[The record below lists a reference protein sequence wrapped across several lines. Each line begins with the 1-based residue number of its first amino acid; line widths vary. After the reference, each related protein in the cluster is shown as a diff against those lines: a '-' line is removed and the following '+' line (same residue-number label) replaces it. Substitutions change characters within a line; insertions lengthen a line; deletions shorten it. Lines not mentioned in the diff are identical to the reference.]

1 MSKNIAS
8 DNMTVKRFLASYCK
22 NAKRPLKKI
31 ASDKKKVLTELLSFA
46 IFGGVQFMQTIIFN
60 PAQFHLLSLV
70 ASSQGLTVE
79 EYVSSTLSRLFKSLA
94 DLQGIKPAP
103 QVTPEQ
109 VHAPGASGVS
119 APQLT
124 RSARRAANRAAHAAA
139 AAGAPTP
146 EQAAELARQ
155 LAAAGTPAEL
165 ADAAAAPIRLPG
177 YDPTF
182 TPDPENFGNIS

>member
-1 MSKNIAS
+1 M
-8 DNMTVKRFLASYCK
+8 
-22 NAKRPLKKI
+22 
-31 ASDKKKVLTELLSFA
+31 E
-46 IFGGVQFMQTIIFN
+46 TITFN

-94 DLQGIKPAP
+94 DLQGIQPAP

-109 VHAPGASGVS
+109 VTTAPS
-119 APQLT
+119 APPQPPHKLT

-139 AAGAPTP
+139 TSGAPTP

-177 YDPTF
+177 YDPSF
-182 TPDPENFGNIS
+182 TPDPENFGTIS